1 MSPDGAGTKPV
12 TQPQI
17 ELTIDGTAV
26 SVPQGTT
33 IFDAARLSGIAIPTL
48 CHQQNENPVGVCR
61 VCVVD
66 LGQKVY
72 AASCIRQAEAGMAVK
87 TNTEPV
93 QSVRR
98 TLLELLMSDHPTPCT
113 RQQHSGDCEL
123 ETLAAAAHIEHP
135 RFPGR
140 STPRGHDTSSLAIAV
155 DHEACILCDRC
166 IRGCDAIRHNWV
178 LARRGKGYQA
188 GIAFD
193 NNLPMGDSTCVS
205 CGECMVSCPTGALTN
220 RKIVGTHLSGDAV
233 EAEALLALPI
243 FKNVSGTFLELNR
256 NAIVERHFRA
266 GEIICRE
273 GDFGATAF
281 YILEGTVDVYLA
293 SPMAHVRTEGGA
305 HGLVSKLKS
314 LLATRDRHP
323 RRDEGARA
331 SIPID
336 APVDLPYDKPVAQL
350 GPGELFG
357 EMTCMSYYPRS
368 ATVRATT
375 DCTMLEMLRNVLDV
389 MQRNKTFREQLD
401 RTYKQRALESHLRS
415 VPVLASLAPEFIERL
430 KERVE
435 LIRFL
440 PGQVICTQ
448 GEPADSFYLVRL
460 GFVKVSEQRPGG
472 DLVLAYLARGSYFGE
487 MAFLSNTT
495 RTATCTALDHVEVV
509 RIPGEDFRLMLERFP
524 EVRQKLE
531 RVAAEHTAANHQKL
545 LEIESVPVEQ
555 FLNQGLMEAQS
566 LLILDL
572 DRCTRCD
579 QCVRACADAHE
590 GVSRLIRD
598 GLRFDK
604 YLVATSCRQC
614 RDPLCMVG
622 CPVGSIRRRNSLEV
636 IIEDWCIGCGQ
647 CANNCPYGNINM
659 HPFAVQTDDPAHA
672 GRMIASARVK
682 ATSCDLCTDH
692 AEPSCVYACPHDAAH
707 RVNPTEFFGGLL
719 KQPTPA
725 KREP

>member
-1 MSPDGAGTKPV
+1 
-12 TQPQI
+12 
-17 ELTIDGTAV
+17 
-26 SVPQGTT
+26 
-33 IFDAARLSGIAIPTL
+33 
-48 CHQQNENPVGVCR
+48 
-61 VCVVD
+61 
-66 LGQKVY
+66 
-72 AASCIRQAEAGMAVK
+72 
-87 TNTEPV
+87 
-93 QSVRR
+93 
-98 TLLELLMSDHPTPCT
+98 
-113 RQQHSGDCEL
+113 
-123 ETLAAAAHIEHP
+123 
-135 RFPGR
+135 
-140 STPRGHDTSSLAIAV
+140 
-155 DHEACILCDRC
+155 
-166 IRGCDAIRHNWV
+166 
-178 LARRGKGYQA
+178 
-188 GIAFD
+188 
-193 NNLPMGDSTCVS
+193 MGDSTCVS

-220 RKIVGTHLSGDAV
+220 RKIIGTHLSGDAV
-233 EAEALLALPI
+233 DAETLLTLPI

-256 NAIVERHFRA
+256 NAVVERHFRA
-266 GEIICRE
+266 GDIICRE

-293 SPMAHVRTEGGA
+293 SPMAHVRTEGGT

-314 LLATRDRHP
+314 LLATRERHP

-336 APVDLPYDKPVAQL
+336 ASVDLPYDRPVAQL

-368 ATVRATT
+368 ATVRAAT

-401 RTYKQRALESHLRS
+401 RTYKQRALESHLRG
-415 VPVLASLAPEFIERL
+415 VPVLASLSPEFIKRL
-430 KERVE
+430 KEHVE
-435 LIRFL
+435 LIRYL

-460 GFVKVSEQRPGG
+460 GFVKVTEQRPGG
-472 DLVLAYLARGSYFGE
+472 DIVLAYLARGSYFGE
-487 MAFLSNTT
+487 MAFLGNTT

-509 RIPGEDFRLMLERFP
+509 RIPGDDFRLMLERFP

-531 RVAAEHTAANHQKL
+531 LVAAEHTAANHQKL

-579 QCVRACADAHE
+579 QCVRACADAHD
-590 GVSRLIRD
+590 GVSRLIRE

-659 HPFAVQTDDPAHA
+659 HPFAVQTDDPTHP
-672 GRMIASARVK
+672 GRMIASTKVK

-725 KREP
+725 KREL